1 MVLRQEKRMKA
12 FRRGCPWQGSGLLLG
27 LLLWGFLPAATAR
40 ADLASLLHALQTS
53 SPASQ
58 QRIASSI
65 RTAAQMVSRHG
76 MTTAR
81 AQMGPGVHVDDKG
94 IEVYIHASTQHPT
107 LLDALRQHGVG
118 VLRSNTEFAIV
129 HATVPPA
136 TLAAVAELPFV
147 RWIGPPAYSVRRTGS
162 VTSEG
167 DTVMH
172 ADLVRTTLGVTGK
185 GVKVGIIGDSLCDPA
200 TSINSGD
207 LPATITVVNGQD
219 GCTASETLDE
229 GRVLAE
235 IIYDLAPDA
244 TLLFHTGFPTS
255 LDFIAAVREL
265 TAAGAQV
272 IVDDIGFFN
281 EPVFEEGPVAQAVRQ
296 AIQQGVVFVSAAGND
311 AQRHYQGLFAE
322 FNPNDGDAQVN
333 LHNFGGGDTRL
344 DVRIAANATVVA
356 FLQWA
361 NPFDGSANTADYDL
375 LLVDAAGNTLAVSN
389 DNQVNTPAPPLEATV
404 FTNTTGQPITVGVVV
419 NRVAGPALPF
429 SLNFNT
435 FGRVTVLKH
444 NVASSSIFGHPC
456 VRDVLAVGAVD
467 VQSPGFGTL
476 EGFSAQGPC
485 ELFFPTHEFRTKP
498 DVVAANGVSTSLP
511 DFTPFFGTSAAAPHV
526 AAVAALLVEAGGP
539 GAVSNTR
546 VANILRL
553 AAADRGTPGVDNSFG
568 YGVVDAL
575 TAVQALRAATNTAP
589 RSVIDS
595 PGADLI
601 ILPHTSVTFQGN
613 CVDAEGNQ
621 PFTFAWNFSG
631 VVPPTTVQNPGDIT
645 FPTPGVFPI
654 TFTCTDASGGV
665 DPAPATRTVT
675 VNSPPESQISNPPAD
690 LTISTGTSVDFA
702 GTCTDSDNNVPLTFF
717 WNFGGDASPNTSTE
731 QNPQGVVFNT
741 SGTFPVSFACTD
753 ALGLVVQSPATV
765 RVTVSTVTTAR
776 ISGGSGGGG
785 GGGCTLRPGGQIG
798 ITALVD
804 ILGNVFLS
812 MLVLGIIR
820 ILSRANRLYRLW

>member
-1 MVLRQEKRMKA
+1 M
-12 FRRGCPWQGSGLLLG
+12 GQGVRWHNS
-27 LLLWGFLPAATAR
+27 R
-40 ADLASLLHALQTS
+40 D
-53 SPASQ
+53 
-58 QRIASSI
+58 IA
-65 RTAAQMVSRHG
+65 
-76 MTTAR
+76 
-81 AQMGPGVHVDDKG
+81 
-94 IEVYIHASTQHPT
+94 VYIHTSILTIAI
-107 LLDALRQHGVG
+107 LDTLRQHGVR
-118 VLRSNTEFAIV
+118 VLRSDTPS
-129 HATVPPA
+129 ATVYA
-136 TLAAVAELPFV
+136 TVSHEDLEKVAALSSV
-147 RWIGPPAYSVRRTGS
+147 RWIDLPRYSKRRTGS

-167 DTVMH
+167 DAVMR

-185 GVKVGIIGDSLCDPA
+185 GVKVGIIADSLCDPA

-207 LPATITVVNGQD
+207 LPATITIVNGQN
-219 GCTASETLDE
+219 GCTEPETLDE

-235 IIYDLAPDA
+235 IIYDLAPEA

-265 TAAGAQV
+265 TAAGVQV

-311 AQRHYQGLFAE
+311 AQRHYQGLFSE
-322 FNPNDGDAQVN
+322 FNPNDGDPQVN
-333 LHNFGGGDTRL
+333 LHDFGGGDTRL
-344 DVRIAANATVVA
+344 DVRIAANATVVV

-375 LLVDAAGNTLAVSN
+375 LLADATGNTLAISN
-389 DNQVNTPAPPLEATV
+389 DNQLNTKAPPLEVIV
-404 FTNTTGQPITVGVVV
+404 FTNTTGQPMTVSVVV
-419 NRVAGPALPF
+419 NRVAGAALPF

-435 FGRVTVLKH
+435 FGMVTVLKH

-498 DVVAANGVSTSLP
+498 DLAAADGVSTSLP

-546 VANILRL
+546 IANVLRL

-575 TAVQALRAATNTAP
+575 TAVQTLRAATNTTP

-601 ILPHTSVTFQGN
+601 IFPHTSVTFQGN
-613 CVDAEGNQ
+613 CVDAEGSQ
-621 PFTFAWNFSG
+621 PFTFAWHFSG
-631 VVPPTTVQNPGDIT
+631 VAPPTTVQNPGDIP

-654 TFTCTDASGGV
+654 TFTCTDATGSV
-665 DPAPATRTVT
+665 DPTPATRTIT
-675 VNSPPESQISNPPAD
+675 VNSPPESQISSPPAD
-690 LTISTGTSVDFA
+690 LTIAAGTSIDFA
-702 GTCTDSDNNVPLTFF
+702 GTCTDPDNNVPLTFL
-717 WNFGGDASPNTSTE
+717 WNFGGGASPSTSTE

-753 ALGLVVQSPATV
+753 ALGLVVPSPATV
-765 RVTVSTVTTAR
+765 RVTVSAVATAR
-776 ISGGSGGGG
+776 ISGGGGG
-785 GGGCTLRPGGQIG
+785 GGGCTLRPGGHIG
-798 ITALVD
+798 LTALVD
-804 ILGNVFLS
+804 ILGNMFLPV
-812 MLVLGIIR
+812 LVLGMIHM
-820 ILSRANRLYRLW
+820 LSRANRPYRLW

>member
-1 MVLRQEKRMKA
+1 MPDA
-12 FRRGCPWQGSGLLLG
+12 
-27 LLLWGFLPAATAR
+27 
-40 ADLASLLHALQTS
+40 
-53 SPASQ
+53 Q

-65 RTAAQMVSRHG
+65 RVAARMLNQNG
-76 MTTAR
+76 MATAR
-81 AQMGPGVHVDDKG
+81 AQMGPGVHLSDKG
-94 IEVYIHASTQHPT
+94 IEVYLHASTLPPN

-118 VLRSNTEFAIV
+118 VLRVDREFALV
-129 HATVPPA
+129 HATVPPTALA
-136 TLAAVAELPFV
+136 TVAELPWI
-147 RWIGPPAYSVRRTGS
+147 RWVGPVSYSVRRTGS

-167 DTVMH
+167 DMVMR
-172 ADLVRTTLGVTGK
+172 ADLVRTTLDVTGK
-185 GVKVGIIGDSLCDPA
+185 GVKVGIIADSLCDPA
-200 TSINSGD
+200 TAINSGD
-207 LPATITVVNGQD
+207 LPAIITIVNGQD
-219 GCTASETLDE
+219 GCVQSETLDE

-235 IIYDLAPDA
+235 IIHDLAPAA
-244 TLLFHTGFPTS
+244 TLLFRTGFPTS

-272 IVDDIGFFN
+272 MVDDIGFFN

-311 AQRHYQGLFAE
+311 AQRHYQGVFSE
-322 FNPNDGDAQVN
+322 FNPNDADPQVN
-333 LHNFGGGDTRL
+333 LHDFGGGDTRL
-344 DVRIAANATVVA
+344 DVRIAANATVVV

-361 NPFDGSANTADYDL
+361 NLFDGSANTADYDL
-375 LLVDAAGNTLAVSN
+375 LLADAAGNTLAISN
-389 DNQVNTPAPPLEATV
+389 DNQMTSPAPPLEAAV
-404 FTNTTGQPITVGVVV
+404 FTNTTGQPVTVGVVV

-429 SLNFNT
+429 SLHFNT

-456 VRDVLAVGAVD
+456 VRDVLAVGAID

-498 DVVAANGVSTSLP
+498 DLAAADGVRTSLP

-546 VANILRL
+546 IANVLRL
-553 AAADRGTPGVDNSFG
+553 AAADRGIPGVDNSFG

-575 TAVQALRAATNTAP
+575 TAVQALRATANTAP

-601 ILPHTSVTFQGN
+601 IFPQTSVTFQGN

-631 VVPPTTVQNPGDIT
+631 VAPPTTVQNPGDIT
-645 FPTPGVFPI
+645 FTTPGVFPVA
-654 TFTCTDASGGV
+654 FTCADATGGV
-665 DPAPATRTVT
+665 DPAPATRTIT
-675 VNSPPESQISNPPAD
+675 VNSPPQSQISSPPAD
-690 LTISTGTSVDFA
+690 LTIAAGTSLDFV
-702 GTCTDSDNNVPLTFF
+702 GTCTDPDDNVPLTFL
-717 WNFGGDASPNTSTE
+717 WNFGGGASPSTSTE
-731 QNPQGVVFNT
+731 QNPQGVVFNA
-741 SGTFPVSFACTD
+741 SGTFPVSFACVD
-753 ALGLVVQSPATV
+753 ALGSVVPSPATV
-765 RVTVSTVTTAR
+765 RVTVSAVTTAR
-776 ISGGSGGGG
+776 MSGGGGG

-798 ITALVD
+798 LTALAD
-804 ILGNVFLS
+804 ILGNIFLPV
-812 MLVLGIIR
+812 LVLGMIH
-820 ILSRANRLYRLW
+820 ILSRTNRPYRL